1 MTPIHFQDRYLSHD
15 DVIALGRELEE
26 NHAKLLCRNWSE
38 AMRPAKILACD
49 PVVEYDERQVDRESI
64 LAIMCRYRLSERS

>member
-15 DVIALGRELEE
+15 DVIALGRELKD
-26 NHAKLLCRNWSE
+26 NHAKLQCTNWSE
-38 AMRPAKILACD
+38 ATRPAKILTYD

-64 LAIMCRYRLSERS
+64 LAIMRRYSFSERS